1 MLFQN
6 TDDWETDCLQITNP
20 DSQVTDNPAYG
31 LSSKNWFE
39 AKEEADDGGNSPEV
53 MKMETLENANC
64 DNLNE
69 SLMTNIPTDVSASQE
84 NNNCD
89 VNTVPKMNQVNSQSY
104 FQHSKMEPK
113 AKQAEEVSDP
123 SKHDLHG
130 SDLKHGKLTWS
141 VLRHRQHSGDILKH
155 CDKSSNVIDPSTN
168 DRSQRTDPQDKN
180 NDSIPMS
187 KAKKNTKDRPFPL
200 SLMRPIAKISDI
212 KPETLTHHLNQ
223 VFKNDL
229 LRQRPVQRN
238 VKENYPISRTKK
250 EAENLKKLSSDI
262 LGLNSNPLSDIA
274 QIKTEESVQEW
285 LARIGE
291 SANNTWPDESEER
304 AQKTMPPRPPWSLT
318 NNTDEEKDKGN
329 LKLKAHIF
337 HTDTNDILLRKNTHN
352 SSVQARENL
361 ISDDLKPKTQSD
373 TTDVLC
379 SASKASPAHVPMV
392 VMQCSR
398 LHSHIGGKPPFQ
410 QTSLPMGTLVT
421 ALYQESDW
429 LYVQTPHGVEGF
441 VLSSNCAPIGTINE
455 PAHAS
460 RRPWEPCDF
469 PIQFSIQ
476 KKYEFGGQQG
486 SYIPAKLP
494 TNNGK
499 QAAPYVSTVKMK
511 TNFYS
516 DRHFSYTFKSKDS
529 IKTAKT
535 VTDILR
541 SSPETKVSN
550 Q

>member
-1 MLFQN
+1 M
-6 TDDWETDCLQITNP
+6 QITNP

-31 LSSKNWFE
+31 LSSKNWLE
-39 AKEEADDGGNSPEV
+39 AKEDADDGGNLPEV
-53 MKMETLENANC
+53 MKMEPLENANR

-69 SLMTNIPTDVSASQE
+69 TLMTNIPPDVSASQQ
-84 NNNCD
+84 NKNCD

-104 FQHSKMEPK
+104 FQHNKMELK
-113 AKQAEEVSDP
+113 AKHAEEASDP
-123 SKHDLHG
+123 SKHDLHS
-130 SDLKHGKLTWS
+130 SDLKLGKLTWS
-141 VLRHRQHSGDILKH
+141 VLRHRQHSGDILRH
-155 CDKSSNVIDPSTN
+155 CDKSSNVIEPSTN
-168 DRSQRTDPQDKN
+168 DRSQHVDPQDKS
-180 NDSIPMS
+180 NDPIPMS
-187 KAKKNTKDRPFPL
+187 KAKKNTKDRSFPL
-200 SLMRPIAKISDI
+200 SLMRPIAKISDM

-304 AQKTMPPRPPWSLT
+304 APKTLPPRPPWSLA

-352 SSVQARENL
+352 SSVVSQTRENL
-361 ISDDLKPKTQSD
+361 MNDDLKPKTESD

-469 PIQFSIQ
+469 PVQFSIQ
-476 KKYEFGGQQG
+476 KKYEFGRQQG

-499 QAAPYVSTVKMK
+499 QAAPYVNTVKMK